1 MIYSGIFNF
10 IRLLHHITDRCHNC
24 LTLPQNSIK
33 WDMNNMKYYD
43 EFVLFFGA
51 GTVAR
56 PTPGM
61 TEFRRVGHRADRPCE
76 QRHSY
81 ERYSQN
87 KFNLYRI

>member
-1 MIYSGIFNF
+1 
-10 IRLLHHITDRCHNC
+10 
-24 LTLPQNSIK
+24 
-33 WDMNNMKYYD
+33 MNNMEYYD
-43 EFVLFFGA
+43 EFVLFFGAGTVARPTMDMPKISSDRLPPARPIEKA

>member
-1 MIYSGIFNF
+1 ME
-10 IRLLHHITDRCHNC
+10 
-24 LTLPQNSIK
+24 
-33 WDMNNMKYYD
+33 YYD

-56 PTPGM
+56 PTHGIQWAGAVARPAMGM

-87 KFNLYRI
+87 KFSLYKHNGILTRYQ